1 MQRKD
6 RTFCLSQRNFTIAL
20 TCVTLLLLFIADLIS
35 RWNINQIFKEFMSKK
50 EHRKWGKGFLDQW
63 QSKF

>member
-6 RTFCLSQRNFTIAL
+6 GTFCLSQRNFTIAL

-35 RWNINQIFKEFMSKK
+35 RWNINQIFTNLFTKLCPKQNTGSGE
-50 EHRKWGKGFLDQW
+50 RAV
-63 QSKF
+63 